1 MEIVDTMPIK
11 GFQKFECQTNILN
24 IVDIDIENE
33 KYFGI
38 SILDIKE
45 KATLINSLSR
55 ACCSLQELQT
65 MQKQFLSC
73 VAS

>member
-33 KYFGI
+33 KYFEI

-45 KATLINSLSR
+45 RLL
-55 ACCSLQELQT
+55 L
-65 MQKQFLSC
+65 
-73 VAS
+73 